1 MKRSKEENEEV
12 YKKKAMEISTKNP
25 KRNGI
30 YMLYQGRNTISHSL
44 RKRKLGLSASSE
56 ADFTFAKSFSC
67 MQLEISS
74 VSKGML
80 LCSHK
85 WQII

>member
-1 MKRSKEENEEV
+1 MD
-12 YKKKAMEISTKNP
+12 ISTKP
-25 KRNGI
+25 KRNEYTGHSKANHELLQSPI
-30 YMLYQGRNTISHSL
+30 EPETVSQSL
-44 RKRKLGLSASSE
+44 RKWKLGLSASSE

-67 MQLEISS
+67 IQFEISS

-85 WQII
+85 KKGVWII